1 MKIIGLTGGS
11 GSGKGEVS
19 KILAEL
25 DIPSIDTDLVYCEL
39 TAADTPC
46 LRVLSDE
53 FGTGIIS
60 EDGSLDRAT
69 LAGLVFSGEGAD
81 ARRERLNQIAHRF
94 ILDETRKRLRL
105 YAERGYSMAIV
116 DAPVLFES
124 GFDKECDAVIC
135 VIADRDVRI
144 SRIVARDSLS
154 EEAAK
159 MRIDSQMSDS
169 ALKERSDYAIV
180 NNGDLTALRKSVVDI
195 IGKIRKI

>member
-25 DIPSIDTDLVYCEL
+25 DIPSIDTDLVYREL

-105 YAERGYSMAIV
+105 YAERGYSMVIV

-180 NNGDLTALRKSVVDI
+180 NNGDLTALRKSVIDI

>member
-25 DIPSIDTDLVYCEL
+25 NVPSIDTDLVYREL
-39 TAADTPC
+39 TSADSPC
-46 LRVLSDE
+46 LRALSQE
-53 FGTGIIS
+53 FGAGIIS
-60 EDGSLDRAT
+60 EDGSLDRT
-69 LAGLVFSGEGAD
+69 ILAKLVFSGNGAD
-81 ARRERLNQIAHRF
+81 ERRKRLNQIAHSF
-94 ILDETRKRLRL
+94 ILDQTRKKLRS
-105 YAERGYSMAIV
+105 YAELGYSMAIV

-144 SRIVARDSLS
+144 SRIVARDCISVD
-154 EEAAK
+154 AAK

-169 ALKERSDYAIV
+169 ELKGRSDYAIV
-180 NNGDLTALRKSVVDI
+180 NNGDLVALREAVMDI
-195 IGKIRKI
+195 IGRIKKI